1 VLEGA
6 NQLDLLYG
14 KLADEIVTPLLMLII
29 EKVWGDWSY
38 DGSGA
43 RPAEESKAFAS

>member
-1 VLEGA
+1 MLEGA
-6 NQLDLLYG
+6 NHLDLFYG
-14 KLADEIVTPLLMLII
+14 KLANEIVIPLLMRII

-43 RPAEESKAFAS
+43 RPAEGSNAFAS